1 MVRVEQEKDINILA
15 NLAALLYNTISVL
28 ELEKEF
34 YQAILKDNVKFFLKY
49 DNNLPV
55 GFAEISLRYDYVEGS
70 ETSPVGY
77 LEGIYVKEAFRGK
90 GYARE
95 LLKECENWAKS
106 KGCSEF
112 ASDCEL
118 SNENSYNFHKAVN
131 FKETNRIICFIKKL

>member
-1 MVRVEQEKDINILA
+1 MVRVAQEKDINILA

-118 SNENSYNFHKAVN
+118 SNENS
-131 FKETNRIICFIKKL
+131 